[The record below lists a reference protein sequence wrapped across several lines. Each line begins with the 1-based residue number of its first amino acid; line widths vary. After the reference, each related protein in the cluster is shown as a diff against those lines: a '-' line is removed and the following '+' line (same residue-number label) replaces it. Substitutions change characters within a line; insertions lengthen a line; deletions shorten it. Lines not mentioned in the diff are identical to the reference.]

1 MNLTLEKTGTKI
13 NIFGYDEYKTLIKK
27 ELDDLSSDYENSV
40 TKRILLD
47 TLEQLHIRQLS
58 LV

>member
-27 ELDDLSSDYENSV
+27 EYYYYY
-40 TKRILLD
+40 TRK
-47 TLEQLHIRQLS
+47 Q
-58 LV
+58 

>member
-27 ELDDLSSDYENSV
+27 
-40 TKRILLD
+40 RILL
-47 TLEQLHIRQLS
+47 LYNY
-58 LV
+58 